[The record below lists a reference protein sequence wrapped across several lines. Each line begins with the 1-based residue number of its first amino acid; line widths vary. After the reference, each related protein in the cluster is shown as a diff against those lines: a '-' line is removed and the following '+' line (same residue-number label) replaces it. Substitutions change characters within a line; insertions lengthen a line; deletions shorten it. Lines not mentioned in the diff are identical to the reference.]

1 MARSRS
7 GAARERRGTR
17 RRTTSERRRAW
28 RPTSTLSNT
37 VSPLKSRTPWN
48 VRAIPLAGSSGGARR
63 LTAGPSGRRRPP
75 SARGCREMRLMSVVL
90 PAPFGPMSPK
100 ACPAA
105 TARSTRSTAWTP
117 PKVLL
122 SCRVSSNI
130 RGSDLGEAA
139 RLAKLGERHDPARE
153 IDDDREQDGSLEDV
167 AVVLERAQQLGQRGE
182 DRRAEDGA
190 EDVRD
195 TADDGEHEDRHGL
208 RERKVGGGDRE
219 RE

>member
-1 MARSRS
+1 MRCFC
-7 GAARERRGTR
+7 
-17 RRTTSERRRAW
+17 RA
-28 RPTSTLSNT
+28 
-37 VSPLKSRTPWN
+37 
-48 VRAIPLAGSSGGARR
+48 SSGRMPR
-63 LTAGPSGRRRPP
+63 
-75 SARGCREMRLMSVVL
+75 
-90 PAPFGPMSPK
+90 K

-167 AVVLERAQQLGQRGE
+167 AVVLQRTEQLGQRGKG
-182 DRRAEDGA
+182 RRAED
-190 EDVRD
+190 R
-195 TADDGEHEDRHGL
+195 ADDEEDAADDRAERERRDGQVHAAEAEHGEPKRSSERRGRERPRGESEREWRAQVTAEQRGGVRADRHERGVPE
-208 RERKVGGGDRE
+208 RELTGVEREPDRE
-219 RE
+219 

>member
-1 MARSRS
+1 
-7 GAARERRGTR
+7 
-17 RRTTSERRRAW
+17 
-28 RPTSTLSNT
+28 
-37 VSPLKSRTPWN
+37 PW
-48 VRAIPLAGSSGGARR
+48 SGGLTPPAGGWCGWRR
-63 LTAGPSGRRRPP
+63 VAVGPSRGALPP
-75 SARGCREMRLMSVVL
+75 SARRCREMRLMSVVL

-130 RGSDLGEAA
+130 RGSD
-139 RLAKLGERHDPARE
+139 PARE

-195 TADDGEHEDRHGL
+195 TTDDGEHEDLHGL
-208 RERKVGGGDRE
+208 RERKVVGVDRE
-219 RE
+219 RDVRGEAAGPRGEQRAEDERGELVPAHRDPLARRSALVLAS